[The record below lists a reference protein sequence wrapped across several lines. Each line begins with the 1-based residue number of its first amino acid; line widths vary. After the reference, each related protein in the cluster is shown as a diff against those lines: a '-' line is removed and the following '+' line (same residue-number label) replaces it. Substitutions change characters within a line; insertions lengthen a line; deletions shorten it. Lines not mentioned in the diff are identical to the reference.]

1 MDAADREILR
11 ILQADNRLSSAEIGQ
26 AVGLSVSATNERV
39 RRLNSS
45 GVIRGN
51 HAVLDPDRVD
61 LPLCAFVFV
70 DLAPHPDEEA
80 FRRQVAARAEVQE
93 VQQVAGSHCYLLKV
107 RVAGTKALHRFL
119 SDHIKSQA
127 DVLRT
132 ETVIVLET
140 VKDTPTMALLTN
152 DPSEHF
158 QVSDDVGTK
167 S

>member
-1 MDAADREILR
+1 MNAIDREILR

-70 DLAPHPDEEA
+70 DLAPHPDEEG
-80 FRRQVAARAEVQE
+80 FRRQVAAKSEVQE

-107 RVAGTKALHRFL
+107 RVAGTLALQRL
-119 SDHIKSQA
+119 LTDHIKSQA

-140 VKDTPTMALLTN
+140 VKDTPTMVLL
-152 DPSEHF
+152 PHYSSEPF
-158 QVSDDVGTK
+158 QVSDDPGTR